1 MTAVTVSVGDRSRSL
16 AGSRV
21 VAAGL
26 ALAVILL
33 ALGLLAGRWT
43 APTAASAG
51 RAPATA
57 GPVHPDRVPVERAP
71 FGTTEY
77 PCAVGRPC

>member
-1 MTAVTVSVGDRSRSL
+1 MTAVTVSVGGRSGSL
-16 AGSRV
+16 AGSWV
-21 VAAGL
+21 VVVSL
-26 ALAVILL
+26 ALAGVLV
-33 ALGLLAGRWT
+33 AVGLLAGRWT